1 MKRFKTYK
9 ETEEYIFSK
18 LPIFQRQGPK
28 ALKYDLGN
36 IEKLCLSLGNPHN
49 NFKSIHI
56 AGTNGKG
63 TTSHA
68 IASIFQEAGYKTGLY
83 TSPHYK
89 DFRERIKIN
98 GKYISKQYIKSFFN
112 NFTDLVE
119 EIKPS
124 YFELSVA
131 LAFSFFSDKKV
142 DIAIIEVG
150 LGGRLDST
158 NIITPLLS
166 LITNIS
172 YDHTNTL
179 GNTLQEISLEKAGII
194 KNKIPVVIGEKQK
207 ECIDSYNQKANQH
220 NSPIYFSDDLT
231 ELKPLS
237 KNLSY
242 SKFDLTNPI
251 RDISEIKTDITG
263 PFSYKNIKY
272 ALTSIDVF
280 LKYYG
285 KEWEINEKHIIDGL
299 NTVKSNTKYFGRWQ
313 LLSKSP
319 TVIADGAHNI
329 GAIKETFEY
338 LKNIK
343 FDKLHIILGVVS
355 DKSWD
360 NIMSI
365 LPKTAMYYFTKA
377 KIPRAMNEVEL
388 KNKAKEYN
396 LIGDSYRNVLEAKT
410 EATAKANK
418 TDLVLII
425 GSIYLVG
432 EVI

>member
-1 MKRFKTYK
+1 MKRFNTYK
-9 ETEEYIFSK
+9 ETEEYVFSK
-18 LPIFQRQGPK
+18 LPIFQRKGPK

-63 TTSHA
+63 TTSHE
-68 IASIFQEAGYKTGLY
+68 IASVFQEAGYKTGLY

-89 DFRERIKIN
+89 DFRERIKIDGN
-98 GKYISKQYIKSFFN
+98 YISKQYIKSFFN
-112 NFTDLVE
+112 NFTLLIED
-119 EIKPS
+119 IKPS

-131 LAFSFFSDKKV
+131 LAFSYFSDKNV

-172 YDHTNTL
+172 FDHTNTL

-194 KNKIPVVIGEKQK
+194 KNKIPIVIGDKQK
-207 ECIDSYNQKANQH
+207 ECIDSYNKKANQH
-220 NSPIYFSDDLT
+220 NSPIYYSDELT
-231 ELKPLS
+231 ELTPLS
-237 KNLSY
+237 KSLSY
-242 SKFDLTNPI
+242 SKFELKIPI
-251 RDISEIKTDITG
+251 LGISEIKTDITG
-263 PFSYKNIKY
+263 PFSQKNIKY
-272 ALTSIDVF
+272 ALTTIYVF
-280 LKYYG
+280 IKFYG
-285 KEWEINEKHIIDGL
+285 NEWKIKNKHIIDGL
-299 NTVKSNTKYFGRWQ
+299 RKVKSNTKYFGRWQ
-313 LLSKSP
+313 FLSKSP
-319 TVIADGAHNI
+319 MIIADGAHNI
-329 GAIKETFEY
+329 GAIKETFDY

-355 DKSWD
+355 DKNWD

-365 LPKTAMYYFTKA
+365 LPKNSTYYFTKA
-377 KIPRAMNEVEL
+377 IIPRAMNEVEL
-388 KNKAKEYN
+388 KNMAKLYN
-396 LIGDSYRNVLEAKT
+396 LLGDSYENVLEAKS
-410 EATAKANK
+410 EAIRNANK
-418 TDLVLII
+418 SDLILII
-425 GSIYLVG
+425 GSIYLIG